1 MPMYE
6 PNTAGKFIYICIY
19 VCVCVRVYVRIVRL
33 EIKEL
38 MSFNG
43 IERSGSSI
51 MC

>member
-6 PNTAGKFIYICIY
+6 LNTAGKFIYMC
-19 VCVCVRVYVRIVRL
+19 VCVCVRIVRL

-38 MSFNG
+38 MSSNG